1 MNSVLLLM
9 HGFFSILLLALQDA
23 MLLMSAYPLAFA
35 LVEYFQHFAQIKC
48 IIMKIVVKLLNV
60 WLDGFVFGEMI
71 VIECDDIIVT
81 GMIFMIVLGLFL
93 S

>member
-1 MNSVLLLM
+1 
-9 HGFFSILLLALQDA
+9 
-23 MLLMSAYPLAFA
+23 
-35 LVEYFQHFAQIKC
+35 
-48 IIMKIVVKLLNV
+48 MKIVVKLLNV